1 MATLRVSQ
9 YNKIFSGD
17 EQGSMLVFNCL
28 TGAFASLGAAEFN
41 EFEGTLARASK
52 GELTDADRNDNLV
65 SQMLTGGFLREEAF
79 DEIAFLKVKNRM
91 RRFSSKSLGLT
102 IAPTMNCN
110 FNCPYCFEDRK
121 TGSMTE
127 NVRTALVN
135 FVKRKIKDID
145 QLEVT
150 WFGGEPLLAFNQI
163 KMLTRE
169 FKQLCE
175 DNNSRYYASMVTNGY
190 ALNPKVV
197 SQFTELS
204 ISQVS
209 VTVDGPRGI
218 HDSRRHLK
226 NGSPTF
232 DIILNNLKAMSQS
245 AKDVMIGLRVNVDR
259 ESIGHASE
267 VLEILRSMGLEESV
281 VVSFGLVEPTY
292 ACSSYEEACLSRSE
306 FAQFEIEMFRKQL
319 EEHYRH
325 RDPFFPRPL
334 TNFCTAD
341 LTSGFV
347 IGPTGHLYKCWND
360 INRIEESVGCLD
372 GDRVVQYPKLLKWL
386 AWDPLEDDECLKCD
400 ILPVCMGGCPFF
412 RFKQKTAKGPNQSC
426 DERFK
431 ANFLERLRL
440 RYQYRELFRSPHA
453 CQDAAKTDVAVPA

>member
-1 MATLRVSQ
+1 
-9 YNKIFSGD
+9 
-17 EQGSMLVFNCL
+17 
-28 TGAFASLGAAEFN
+28 
-41 EFEGTLARASK
+41 
-52 GELTDADRNDNLV
+52 
-65 SQMLTGGFLREEAF
+65 
-79 DEIAFLKVKNRM
+79 
-91 RRFSSKSLGLT
+91 
-102 IAPTMNCN
+102 
-110 FNCPYCFEDRK
+110 
-121 TGSMTE
+121 MTE